1 MSNDD
6 KDLICMAQCKLT
18 MQQSN
23 LLDEM
28 ARRNNTTRSY
38 ELRMILTLYGK
49 QRLNIDDETHK
60 ELMDAE
66 KAGMSLY
73 ELYKEIY
80 PDRSCIPIL
89 HSIPW
94 YTGIHFT
101 LLNFIGLLELEMINK
116 STRELLFKYTN
127 RFYTP
132 IQARYPEIALI
143 MVKVLDMTR
152 KDIVRLEVFNIHEE
166 V

>member
-60 ELMDAE
+60 ELMDAGIT
-66 KAGMSLY
+66 A
-73 ELYKEIY
+73 ELILNKHIY
-80 PDRSCIPIL
+80 CDS
-89 HSIPW
+89 
-94 YTGIHFT
+94 Y
-101 LLNFIGLLELEMINK
+101 LEA
-116 STRELLFKYTN
+116 Y
-127 RFYTP
+127 
-132 IQARYPEIALI
+132 
-143 MVKVLDMTR
+143 R
-152 KDIVRLEVFNIHEE
+152 KK
-166 V
+166 